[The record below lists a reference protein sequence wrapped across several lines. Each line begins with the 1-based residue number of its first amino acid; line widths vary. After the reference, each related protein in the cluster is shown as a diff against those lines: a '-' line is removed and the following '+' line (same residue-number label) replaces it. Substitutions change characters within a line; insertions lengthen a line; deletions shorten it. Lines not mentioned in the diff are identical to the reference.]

1 MEEREFV
8 ALYQHVVNG
17 DIKGLGKKGSVF
29 GSSSQVG
36 SGCAVLFSSAWFH
49 FVVMFGVYSSFSPRL
64 LQVDFLVLPDRCVT
78 RVLPFIGFDRSRSRL
93 LFLQATFKKSFERS
107 ISNVDNSA
115 AQPSPS
121 SANSSSSS
129 SPRESTSNSAA
140 AADTAT
146 TTAPK
151 STPTEPTAAPS
162 STAGIPAAT
171 AATVDASKKEDHPA
185 KVVTAPAPVVAEEKP
200 TSAEQEAPQA
210 AAGAS
215 AKEGS
220 EENQGD
226 AMPSAE
232 EKEKEELKALCES
245 ANLPHCYKPLVDA
258 GYTSRTQVAELSAD
272 TLVSIGL
279 KKAHLKKLERAL
291 ADFAPKTA
299 SGEAA
304 VAAAG
309 GSPPG
314 DAPAT
319 ASSPASAAAA
329 AEESHVEAASATA
342 EKTAEKK
349 AAEEKAAAE
358 AKAAEE
364 KAADEKKA
372 AAEAKAAAEKK
383 AAEEKAAAEKKAAE
397 EKAAAEK
404 KAAAEAKAAAEKKA
418 AEEKAAAEAKVAAET
433 KAAEEKAAAEKKAAE
448 EKAAAEKK
456 AAEEKAAA
464 EAKAAAD
471 KKAKEAKAA
480 AEKKAAEEKAAAE
493 AKAAAEKRAAEEKAT
508 EEAKAAVQ
516 ASVSS
521 KPVGDKNAPEKATDT
536 TKGTVA
542 AESPATSTAN
552 TTPRSPAIKEGTV
565 AEKAAALEKMAAE
578 HQHDGDSHPA
588 VTGVNARRNSGSAK
602 FPQAAPRYPSPIGD
616 MGSSAVATEQKA
628 AAAVAATAATSAAA
642 QHWEKGW
649 RSWAEENATCASNAA
664 AAANSRVAA
673 KKNVAIDQ
681 RQAAQP
687 KPVEAASQS
696 AKASATASSSAKN
709 NNENAHSSSPTTT
722 TASTSLPKAP
732 SLEDVQHLLSPS
744 SEMEDLLQWPSEDE
758 ANDDEHRDDQK
769 AAAAAKAVEPTVL
782 TLPAP
787 SAPQAGAPAM
797 TFRPAPKKRKSSRP
811 PIKRAV
817 MVDPPSASVVNGAES
832 GGGAAGREESIGEG
846 PVQSISTKE
855 EKGNNNPDEDGGLDE
870 DALLEAQAVSSA
882 VAQAHAAARELAGS
896 ETHTSFAGGTGIRR
910 NSSNSLLAASGAV
923 VNVLPQS
930 MAVLRH
936 RWLAVVLPLL
946 LALWVLLPSAFKS
959 HALAFVAPFLLD
971 NAFLSPTAQ
980 RTAQKVLTQSFEG
993 GPHPWQGQVAIVTG
1007 CTMGG
1012 VGADTAAVLAGVGG
1026 MQVRERNEP
1035 FFFFLSPGENPC
1047 LTRLLP
1053 FNITIIMT

>member
-342 EKTAEKK
+342 EKT
-349 AAEEKAAAE
+349 
-358 AKAAEE
+358 
-364 KAADEKKA
+364 
-372 AAEAKAAAEKK
+372 
-383 AAEEKAAAEKKAAE
+383 
-397 EKAAAEK
+397 
-404 KAAAEAKAAAEKKA
+404 
-418 AEEKAAAEAKVAAET
+418 
-433 KAAEEKAAAEKKAAE
+433 
-448 EKAAAEKK
+448 
-456 AAEEKAAA
+456 
-464 EAKAAAD
+464 
-471 KKAKEAKAA
+471 

>member
-140 AADTAT
+140 TADTAT

-358 AKAAEE
+358 AKAA
-364 KAADEKKA
+364 
-372 AAEAKAAAEKK
+372 
-383 AAEEKAAAEKKAAE
+383 
-397 EKAAAEK
+397 
-404 KAAAEAKAAAEKKA
+404 
-418 AEEKAAAEAKVAAET
+418 
-433 KAAEEKAAAEKKAAE
+433 
-448 EKAAAEKK
+448 
-456 AAEEKAAA
+456 
-464 EAKAAAD
+464 
-471 KKAKEAKAA
+471 
-480 AEKKAAEEKAAAE
+480 
-493 AKAAAEKRAAEEKAT
+493 AEKRAAEEKAT

-588 VTGVNARRNSGSAK
+588 VTGVNVRRNSGSAK

-616 MGSSAVATEQKA
+616 MGSSAAATEQKA
-628 AAAVAATAATSAAA
+628 AAAAAATAATSAAA

>member
-1 MEEREFV
+1 
-8 ALYQHVVNG
+8 
-17 DIKGLGKKGSVF
+17 
-29 GSSSQVG
+29 
-36 SGCAVLFSSAWFH
+36 
-49 FVVMFGVYSSFSPRL
+49 
-64 LQVDFLVLPDRCVT
+64 
-78 RVLPFIGFDRSRSRL
+78 
-93 LFLQATFKKSFERS
+93 
-107 ISNVDNSA
+107 
-115 AQPSPS
+115 
-121 SANSSSSS
+121 
-129 SPRESTSNSAA
+129 
-140 AADTAT
+140 
-146 TTAPK
+146 
-151 STPTEPTAAPS
+151 
-162 STAGIPAAT
+162 
-171 AATVDASKKEDHPA
+171 VDASKKEDHPA

-628 AAAVAATAATSAAA
+628 AAAAAATAATSAAA

>member
-1 MEEREFV
+1 MDNQNH
-8 ALYQHVVNG
+8 QHHGTDNN
-17 DIKGLGKKGSVF
+17 IKPRTKLL
-29 GSSSQVG
+29 VG
-36 SGCAVLFSSAWFH
+36 SCRLFSPTIHNPS
-49 FVVMFGVYSSFSPRL
+49 
-64 LQVDFLVLPDRCVT
+64 T
-78 RVLPFIGFDRSRSRL
+78 SRMRTAQML
-93 LFLQATFKKSFERS
+93 ILALALMG
-107 ISNVDNSA
+107 
-115 AQPSPS
+115 QPSHAFILPSMTVKRHDRPS
-121 SANSSSSS
+121 SASSGRSEDVTRAADYLMAPPDILNAWVEEVED
-129 SPRESTSNSAA
+129 SPESLAKAA
-140 AADTAT
+140 AA
-146 TTAPK
+146 
-151 STPTEPTAAPS
+151 
-162 STAGIPAAT
+162 
-171 AATVDASKKEDHPA
+171 A
-185 KVVTAPAPVVAEEKP
+185 K
-200 TSAEQEAPQA
+200 
-210 AAGAS
+210 
-215 AKEGS
+215 
-220 EENQGD
+220 
-226 AMPSAE
+226 
-232 EKEKEELKALCES
+232 
-245 ANLPHCYKPLVDA
+245 
-258 GYTSRTQVAELSAD
+258 
-272 TLVSIGL
+272 
-279 KKAHLKKLERAL
+279 
-291 ADFAPKTA
+291 
-299 SGEAA
+299 
-304 VAAAG
+304 
-309 GSPPG
+309 
-314 DAPAT
+314 
-319 ASSPASAAAA
+319 ASAAAVEEAEAKAVASAKAA
-329 AEESHVEAASATA
+329 AEVKVLDDTKKETEAKAAVEAKRTA
-342 EKTAEKK
+342 ENAKIVAEKKAVEESKAAVEKWVEEVRAATEKK
-349 AAEEKAAAE
+349 AAEIR
-358 AKAAEE
+358 
-364 KAADEKKA
+364 
-372 AAEAKAAAEKK
+372 AAAEKK
-383 AAEEKAAAEKKAAE
+383 KAAE
-397 EKAAAEK
+397 ESKSVAGKAAVEKKAAEK

-418 AEEKAAAEAKVAAET
+418 AEEKAATEAKAAAEKKAAEEKAAAGAKVAAET

-464 EAKAAAD
+464 EAKVAAD

-628 AAAVAATAATSAAA
+628 AAAAAATAATSAAA

>member
-358 AKAAEE
+358 AKAA
-364 KAADEKKA
+364 
-372 AAEAKAAAEKK
+372 
-383 AAEEKAAAEKKAAE
+383 
-397 EKAAAEK
+397 
-404 KAAAEAKAAAEKKA
+404 
-418 AEEKAAAEAKVAAET
+418 
-433 KAAEEKAAAEKKAAE
+433 
-448 EKAAAEKK
+448 
-456 AAEEKAAA
+456 
-464 EAKAAAD
+464 
-471 KKAKEAKAA
+471 
-480 AEKKAAEEKAAAE
+480 
-493 AKAAAEKRAAEEKAT
+493 AEKRAAEEKAT

-628 AAAVAATAATSAAA
+628 AAAAAATAATSAAA

>member
-628 AAAVAATAATSAAA
+628 AAAAAATAATSAAA